1 MLKEERHHLILSQ
14 VQQHQ
19 KVLTVELS
27 ESLSVSEDTI
37 RRDLKE
43 LAEKG
48 QLKKVH
54 GGAIAHSL
62 NPVPFRDR
70 EIYAHE
76 EKIIIG
82 KKASQLVR
90 QEQVVIMDGGTTNVE
105 VARHFPQHLSATI
118 FTNSIP
124 VAVELTDH
132 PNVEIIFMGGKLL
145 KQAQVTVGEEVIEM
159 IQGLRADIC
168 FLGTR
173 SLHPQIGITEID
185 WEETK
190 VKRAMLQ
197 ASNELVIPVITEKI
211 GTIQPYIIGK
221 SPLISSIVSSMERK
235 DPRLRPFREMGIEII

>member
-1 MLKEERHHLILSQ
+1 MLKEERHHLILTQ

-19 KVLTVELS
+19 KVHTVELS
-27 ESLSVSEDTI
+27 SLLAVSEDTV

-43 LAEKG
+43 LAEQG

-54 GGAIAHSL
+54 GGAVAHSL

-76 EKIIIG
+76 EKITIA
-82 KKASQLVR
+82 KKASSLIR
-90 QEQVVIMDGGTTNVE
+90 NHQVVIMDGGTTNVE
-105 VARHFPQHLSATI
+105 LARHLPKTLKATI

-132 PNVEIIFMGGKLL
+132 PHIDIIFMGGKLL
-145 KQAQVTVGEEVIEM
+145 KQAQVTVGEEVVEM
-159 IQGLRADIC
+159 VKGLHADVC

-190 VKRAMLQ
+190 VKRAILA
-197 ASNELVIPVITEKI
+197 ASNEVIIPVISEKI
-211 GTIQPYIIGK
+211 GTIQPYIIGT
-221 SPLISSIVSSMERK
+221 SDHISTLVSSMNRK
-235 DPRLRPFREMGIEII
+235 DPRLQPFKEMGIELI